1 MPSTEITDREPGSGY
16 GAKRIDG
23 GSTED
28 HQAIPSRPAG
38 FLMVPALF
46 PPSRIDENRRWHF
59 LVDLLRSQMITL
71 GLKLC
76 VCEGGCLTLVGVAVW
91 GAKAMQQINK
101 MRHE

>member
-59 LVDLLRSQMITL
+59 VVDLLRSQMITL

-76 VCEGGCLTLVGVAVW
+76 VCEGVLDPRWRGGLGRKSNA
-91 GAKAMQQINK
+91 ANQQNAS
-101 MRHE
+101 